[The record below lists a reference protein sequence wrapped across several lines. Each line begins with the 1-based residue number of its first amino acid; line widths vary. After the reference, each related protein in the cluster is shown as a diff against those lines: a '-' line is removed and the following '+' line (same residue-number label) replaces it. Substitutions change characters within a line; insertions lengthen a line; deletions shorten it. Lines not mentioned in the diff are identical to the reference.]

1 MQTKQKSQ
9 GTHIHTMNNRNTYR
23 HKHKQTPET
32 QKYKN
37 N

>member
-9 GTHIHTMNNRNTYR
+9 GTHIHTMNNRNTHR
-23 HKHKQTPET
+23 QTPET